1 LPKKTFE
8 EAASAGV
15 HLIAQVKD
23 NQPTLHATVA
33 DLCAT
38 AKPREKTRT
47 VDKNKRL
54 RHETRSYEI
63 FLPRKAL
70 AGSEWSEHVACVIR
84 VQRDTLKRSAA
95 TGLWKDTHETAY
107 HVCDIVPS
115 AEEAAR
121 AAALLH
127 CSQSSSCSM
136 LEGRYRTYLSLQ

>member
-8 EAASAGV
+8 EAARAGA

-23 NQPTLHATVA
+23 NQPTLHQAVA

-38 AKPREKTRT
+38 TKPREKPCT

-84 VQRDTLKRSAA
+84 VQRDILKRSAA

-115 AEEAAR
+115 AKEAGPR
-121 AAALLH
+121 GGITAL
-127 CSQSSSCSM
+127 QAIKFM
-136 LEGRYRTYLSLQ
+136 